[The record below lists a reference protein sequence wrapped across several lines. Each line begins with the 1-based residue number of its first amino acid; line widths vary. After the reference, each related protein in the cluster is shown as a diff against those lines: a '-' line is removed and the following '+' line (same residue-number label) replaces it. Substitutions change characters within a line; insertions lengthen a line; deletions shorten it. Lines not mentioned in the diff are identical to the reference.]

1 MARLSTVPF
10 IFFLILTCH
19 AQSFEARKFLSL
31 EKKENPSLKDNTTPL
46 YHRVGE
52 GHAIVLDTGFIISHL
67 SKIDRILR
75 SVPSPGTGN

>member
-10 IFFLILTCH
+10 IFFLILICH

-31 EKKENPSLKDNTTPL
+31 QKNENPSLKDNTTPS
-46 YHRVGE
+46 YYRVSE
-52 GHAIVLDTGFIISHL
+52 GHAIVIDTGFIISHL

-75 SVPSPGTGN
+75 SAPSPGTGN